1 MYKRTITSL
10 VNLSLSSG
18 GLPLFAGYSQSKSRP
33 SKFLSLRNWMVDLTN
48 SALVSWVFTIW
59 VKGLEPMFHPP
70 TAKRVFTAGFLTLMS
85 LNRAYLPKNIR
96 QQWNNCLFGSSCR
109 LYKDNFNNYET
120 CLRIYFAYSK
130 FNKLHKNK
138 FMGISAYAENKC
150 HYHFKTIKS
159 IFFFCYTIQKWYV
172 DVDFLNLY
180 CHSQYSRINWVIFHI

>member
-85 LNRAYLPKNIR
+85 LNRAYLPKIFVNSEITAFLGHLEGYI
-96 QQWNNCLFGSSCR
+96 WIISTITKPAWESILHTANLT
-109 LYKDNFNNYET
+109 NYT
-120 CLRIYFAYSK
+120 KIDSWADPFTQ
-130 FNKLHKNK
+130 KNK
-138 FMGISAYAENKC
+138 WY
-150 HYHFKTIKS
+150 YHFKTMKKN
-159 IFFFCYTIQKWYV
+159 FCYTIRKWYL
-172 DVDFLNLY
+172 DAEFLNLY
-180 CHSQYSRINWVIFHI
+180 CHSQYI

>member
-1 MYKRTITSL
+1 MCVHDLLYSLGLVYMYKRTITSL

-96 QQWNNCLFGSSCR
+96 QQWNNCLLGHPVDYIKIISTITRPAWESI
-109 LYKDNFNNYET
+109 LHTANLTNYT
-120 CLRIYFAYSK
+120 KINSWAFPLMQKINVITTSK
-130 FNKLHKNK
+130 P
-138 FMGISAYAENKC
+138 
-150 HYHFKTIKS
+150 
-159 IFFFCYTIQKWYV
+159 
-172 DVDFLNLY
+172 
-180 CHSQYSRINWVIFHI
+180 